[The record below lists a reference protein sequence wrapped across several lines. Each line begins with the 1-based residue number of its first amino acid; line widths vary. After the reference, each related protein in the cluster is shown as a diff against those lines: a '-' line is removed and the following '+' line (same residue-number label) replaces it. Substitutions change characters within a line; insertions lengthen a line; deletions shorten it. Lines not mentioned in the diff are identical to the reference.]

1 MATPGKGFRAGGDAA
16 PLQDPPPGGLRP
28 TRALAGRKGCPA
40 SAGRAPGWEAGAAG
54 GRVHGGGGGAHDSP
68 ARQAGGLRSPG
79 EAPGGLTQVRGAEP
93 ERAQPSQPAQPPAG
107 RSRRAEAART
117 MARDPEEV
125 NRLTESTYRNVME
138 QFNPGLRNLINLG
151 KNYEKAVN
159 VMVLAGRAYYDSVA
173 KIGDIAVASP
183 VSKELGHVLI
193 EISIAQKKLNDS
205 LDESFKKFHK
215 EIVSELEKKTELD
228 VKFMNATL
236 KRYQN
241 EHRSKLDSLEK
252 SQAELKKIRR
262 KSQGGRN
269 AMKYEH
275 KETEYLET
283 VTSRQN
289 DIQRFIA
296 EGCREALLEEKKRF
310 CFLVDK
316 HCSFAQHMQY
326 YHSECTELL
335 NSKLPGWLETCG
347 DATKVPEKIMN
358 MIEEIKT
365 PGSTPISGTPLPSP
379 MIDRRTVVANNYD
392 SLSRNSAKVPPA
404 PSGRAFTSPLV
415 DMFNPSKAPSEISN
429 NNLTD
434 HAEDSSLSRSTS
446 VATGLHIMK
455 RQKVKTIFPHTA
467 GSNKTLLSFAQGDIV
482 TLVVAEERDGWLYGE
497 HDVTK
502 VKGWFPSSYTK
513 PLEDPAEESVRAP
526 VPSPA
531 PVRSISSVNLTER
544 GSGVVLPPP
553 DYLVPAQTRATPE
566 ARIEPSKSTA
576 VKMSVAKPESTAP
589 KPNMNGIL
597 KPPFLSGEN
606 PFATVKLR
614 PTVTNDRS
622 APILR

>member
-1 MATPGKGFRAGGDAA
+1 MSRA
-16 PLQDPPPGGLRP
+16 
-28 TRALAGRKGCPA
+28 
-40 SAGRAPGWEAGAAG
+40 
-54 GRVHGGGGGAHDSP
+54 
-68 ARQAGGLRSPG
+68 
-79 EAPGGLTQVRGAEP
+79 
-93 ERAQPSQPAQPPAG
+93 
-107 RSRRAEAART
+107 
-117 MARDPEEV
+117 PEEV
-125 NRLTESTYRNVME
+125 NKLTESTYKNVME

-159 VMVLAGRAYYDSVA
+159 GMILAGRAYYDGVA
-173 KIGDIAVASP
+173 KMGDIAVASP

-215 EIVSELEKKTELD
+215 EIISELEKKTELD
-228 VKFMNATL
+228 VKYMNATL

-269 AMKYEH
+269 ATKYEH

-283 VTSRQN
+283 VSSRQS

-316 HCSFAQHMQY
+316 HCSFAQHMKF
-326 YHSECTELL
+326 YHVESSELL
-335 NSKLPGWLETCG
+335 NSKLPGWLETCS
-347 DATKVPEKIMN
+347 DATKVPEKIIN

-365 PGSTPISGTPLPSP
+365 PGTTPVSGTPMPSP
-379 MIDRRTVVANNYD
+379 MLERNSMVGNSYD
-392 SLSRNSAKVPPA
+392 SLHRNYPKVPPA
-404 PSGRAFTSPLV
+404 PTGRAYTSPLV
-415 DMFNPSKAPSEISN
+415 DMFNNPPMAPKAPLERLNHS
-429 NNLTD
+429 TD
-434 HAEDSSLSRSTS
+434 HVDDSSLSRSTS
-446 VATGLHIMK
+446 VATGLNIMK
-455 RQKVKTIFPHTA
+455 KQKVKTIFPHTA
-467 GSNKTLLSFAQGDIV
+467 GSNKTLLSFAQGDTI
-482 TLVVAEERDGWLYGE
+482 TLLVSEERDGWLYGE

-502 VKGWFPSSYTK
+502 IKGWFPSSYTK
-513 PLEDPAEESVRAP
+513 PVEEPVENIHMPATSTAP
-526 VPSPA
+526 L
-531 PVRSISSVNLTER
+531 RSISSGNLTER
-544 GSGVVLPPP
+544 GGVVLPPP
-553 DYLVPAQTRATPE
+553 DYLLTGQARATSE
-566 ARIEPSKSTA
+566 LRLESSRNAAMIKSS
-576 VKMSVAKPESTAP
+576 MAKSESTAL
-589 KPNMNGIL
+589 KPDMNGIV

-606 PFATVKLR
+606 PFVTVKLR

>member
-1 MATPGKGFRAGGDAA
+1 M
-16 PLQDPPPGGLRP
+16 
-28 TRALAGRKGCPA
+28 
-40 SAGRAPGWEAGAAG
+40 S
-54 GRVHGGGGGAHDSP
+54 
-68 ARQAGGLRSPG
+68 
-79 EAPGGLTQVRGAEP
+79 
-93 ERAQPSQPAQPPAG
+93 
-107 RSRRAEAART
+107 
-117 MARDPEEV
+117 RDPEEV
-125 NRLTESTYRNVME
+125 NKLTESTYKNVME

-159 VMVLAGRAYYDSVA
+159 GMILAGRAYYDGVA

-205 LDESFKKFHK
+205 LEESFKKFHK
-215 EIVSELEKKTELD
+215 EIISELEKKTELD
-228 VKFMNATL
+228 VKYMNATL

-269 AMKYEH
+269 ATKYEH

-283 VTSRQN
+283 VTSRQS

-316 HCSFAQHMQY
+316 HCSFAQHMKY
-326 YHSECTELL
+326 YHVECSEIL
-335 NSKLPGWLETCG
+335 NAKLPNWLETCS
-347 DATKVPEKIMN
+347 DATKVPEKIMT

-379 MIDRRTVVANNYD
+379 MIERSSMLGNNYD
-392 SLSRNSAKVPPA
+392 SLHRSSPRVPPA
-404 PSGRAFTSPLV
+404 PTGRAYTSPLV
-415 DMFNPSKAPSEISN
+415 DMFNNPSMAPKAPSERLNHS
-429 NNLTD
+429 TD
-434 HAEDSSLSRSTS
+434 HADDSSLSRSTS
-446 VATGLHIMK
+446 VATGLNIMK
-455 RQKVKTIFPHTA
+455 RPKVKTIFPHTA
-467 GSNKTLLSFAQGDIV
+467 ENNKTLLSFAQGDII
-482 TLVVAEERDGWLYGE
+482 TLLISEERDGWLYGE

-502 VKGWFPSSYTK
+502 AKGWFPSSYTK
-513 PLEDPAEESVRAP
+513 PLEEPVEEAIRVP

-531 PVRSISSVNLTER
+531 PIRSISSVNLAER
-544 GSGVVLPPP
+544 GTVILPPP
-553 DYLVPAQTRATPE
+553 DYLVPGQTRGTSE
-566 ARIEPSKSTA
+566 ARLESSKSSTLKA
-576 VKMSVAKPESTAP
+576 PVAKPESTAL
-589 KPNMNGIL
+589 KPDMNGII